1 MVRPEKRRMKKI
13 HGRVASGS
21 KTEHYRGKKS
31 SAKCAITGNKLAGT
45 HTATKGLSNKKS
57 KSQKRPSVP
66 FGGILSSKAREQVSI
81 ELGKIIAEVKTIDE
95 VDQTY
100 RKYVKQMLK
109 RAE

>member
-45 HTATKGLSNKKS
+45 HTPTKGLANKKS
-57 KSQKRPSVP
+57 KTQKRPSVP
-66 FGGILSSKAREQVSI
+66 LGGILSSKPREQVCI
-81 ELGKIIAEVKTIDE
+81 ELGKVKAGIKTIDD

-100 RKYVKQMLK
+100 RKYVKQMMK

>member
-1 MVRPEKRRMKKI
+1 MVRPEKRRMKKK

-21 KTEHYRGKKS
+21 KTEHYRGKK
-31 SAKCAITGNKLAGT
+31 ATARCAITGNKLAGT
-45 HTATKGLSNKKS
+45 HTPTKGLANKKS